1 MEKTESTIIQV
12 APSYENA
19 KIKEMENFGWSL
31 ASRQEIHEEGDAY
44 GSPAVFSDSYV
55 IKTKVSHYVKLHFS
69 RSLSL
74 PNLDKIKQIESDYMA
89 LPFPGLPTTK
99 SFLWPVGCIL
109 LGLFGFSQGS
119 DMIAGSVILLA
130 LGGFWLYMK
139 IQKRQKNL
147 AICMQS
153 LERQKELV
161 NQLKSIV

>member
-1 MEKTESTIIQV
+1 
-12 APSYENA
+12 
-19 KIKEMENFGWSL
+19 MENFGWSL

-55 IKTKVSHYVKLHFS
+55 IKTKVSPYVKLHFS

-99 SFLWPVGCIL
+99 SFLWPVACIL
-109 LGLFGFSQGS
+109 IGLFGFTGGS
-119 DMIAGSVILLA
+119 GMIAEAVLFLE
-130 LGGFWLYMK
+130 LGGFWLYIK

-147 AICMQS
+147 AICLQS

-161 NQLKSIV
+161 NHLKSIA